1 MMKLGDKGDIR
12 PFLIKIGVALTL
24 SLASFFYCRLRNKRP
39 KPSLPPP
46 SSLPHNS
53 GFNGSLESRGRAL
66 CKIDEKSYELRV
78 AVDNS
83 VVDLSPS
90 SSGSGENEGLLLPEF
105 NDLVK
110 EYDFASS
117 NSGKEAETPRSDL
130 ESPKV
135 FTSSATGEYDQ
146 EVRHLTNMVKMLQ
159 ERERNLEIQLLE
171 YYGLKEQE
179 TAVMELQNRLKINTM
194 ETKLL
199 TLKIESLQADN
210 KRLEAQMADRE
221 KIVAELEA
229 ARSKVK
235 VLKKK
240 LRSEVE
246 QNKEQILIL
255 QKRVAKLQE
264 QEYNSAASDSDTL
277 EKLQRLKVLEDEAEE
292 LRKCN
297 TKLQLENSE
306 LAKKLESTQM
316 LAISMMEDPEMEAL
330 KETSERLK
338 QENESLTNEIEQ
350 LQADQCS
357 SIEEL
362 VYLKWINAC
371 LRYELRNYQR
381 PPGKTVA
388 RDLSKT
394 LSPES
399 EYKAKQLIIEYA
411 NTEGG
416 NISDLESEWS
426 SSQTSYTDSEIPDD
440 TSVDKSARSKSNNSS
455 KNKFFKKL
463 RKLVLGKDVSS
474 KKRGS
479 SKSWENRDSSSVST
493 ATNTA
498 STSEVPSN
506 KLSNVSRSSY
516 RHSFD
521 IQGLERVKEY
531 AVVDEGSEYTP
542 FRMQRAKSTDLGG
555 ENQLDHDADLMKFA
569 QVLKNN
575 NGSGRKN
582 LRRKSLSYDFG

>member
-1 MMKLGDKGDIR
+1 MNRLNIEILKNMKSCFHLLREFRICNVIKNLNWFIFFITIQSGVHSHDSPLGIKQS
-12 PFLIKIGVALTL
+12 FLLKFPVLQ
-24 SLASFFYCRLRNKRP
+24 
-39 KPSLPPP
+39 
-46 SSLPHNS
+46 
-53 GFNGSLESRGRAL
+53 
-66 CKIDEKSYELRV
+66 EKSYELRV

-83 VVDLSPS
+83 VVDLSSS

-135 FTSSATGEYDQ
+135 FMSSAIGEYDQ

-235 VLKKK
+235 FLKKK

-316 LAISMMEDPEMEAL
+316 LAISMMEDPEV
-330 KETSERLK
+330 
-338 QENESLTNEIEQ
+338 IGQ
-350 LQADQCS
+350 LAMNFVIFLLYTVNLEFKCWAHSVADG
-357 SIEEL
+357 
-362 VYLKWINAC
+362 NA
-371 LRYELRNYQR
+371 Q
-381 PPGKTVA
+381 
-388 RDLSKT
+388 
-394 LSPES
+394 
-399 EYKAKQLIIEYA
+399 
-411 NTEGG
+411 G
-416 NISDLESEWS
+416 N
-426 SSQTSYTDSEIPDD
+426 
-440 TSVDKSARSKSNNSS
+440 K
-455 KNKFFKKL
+455 
-463 RKLVLGKDVSS
+463 
-474 KKRGS
+474 
-479 SKSWENRDSSSVST
+479 
-493 ATNTA
+493 
-498 STSEVPSN
+498 
-506 KLSNVSRSSY
+506 
-516 RHSFD
+516 
-521 IQGLERVKEY
+521 
-531 AVVDEGSEYTP
+531 
-542 FRMQRAKSTDLGG
+542 
-555 ENQLDHDADLMKFA
+555 
-569 QVLKNN
+569 
-575 NGSGRKN
+575 
-582 LRRKSLSYDFG
+582 

>member
-1 MMKLGDKGDIR
+1 MNLNAGPI
-12 PFLIKIGVALTL
+12 
-24 SLASFFYCRLRNKRP
+24 
-39 KPSLPPP
+39 
-46 SSLPHNS
+46 
-53 GFNGSLESRGRAL
+53 
-66 CKIDEKSYELRV
+66 
-78 AVDNS
+78 
-83 VVDLSPS
+83 
-90 SSGSGENEGLLLPEF
+90 LL
-105 NDLVK
+105 
-110 EYDFASS
+110 
-117 NSGKEAETPRSDL
+117 
-130 ESPKV
+130 
-135 FTSSATGEYDQ
+135 Q
-146 EVRHLTNMVKMLQ
+146 
-159 ERERNLEIQLLE
+159 
-171 YYGLKEQE
+171 
-179 TAVMELQNRLKINTM
+179 
-194 ETKLL
+194 
-199 TLKIESLQADN
+199 
-210 KRLEAQMADRE
+210 
-221 KIVAELEA
+221 
-229 ARSKVK
+229 
-235 VLKKK
+235 
-240 LRSEVE
+240 
-246 QNKEQILIL
+246 
-255 QKRVAKLQE
+255 
-264 QEYNSAASDSDTL
+264 
-277 EKLQRLKVLEDEAEE
+277 
-292 LRKCN
+292 
-297 TKLQLENSE
+297 
-306 LAKKLESTQM
+306 
-316 LAISMMEDPEMEAL
+316 MEAL

-350 LQADQCS
+350 FQADQCS
-357 SIEEL
+357 SVEEL

-474 KKRGS
+474 QNRGS

-506 KLSNVSRSSY
+506 KVSNVSRSSY

-542 FRMQRAKSTDLGG
+542 FRMQRAKSTDLGV